1 MIKNIKAL
9 SLAEV
14 SGILKKHE
22 QLEENTAA
30 RNTALYIEKFVRLK
44 PEKVEAIKKGLMEL
58 NMAKLKEKHIS
69 KIVDFMP
76 EDGDDLKKIFVGE
89 DFTLDLDE
97 LNSILEKIKS
107 FK

>member
-14 SGILKKHE
+14 SGILKKHP
-22 QLEENTAA
+22 QIEENTAA
-30 RNTALYIEKFVRLK
+30 RNTSLYIEKFVKIK
-44 PEKVEAIKKGLMEL
+44 PEKAEEIKKELMGL
-58 NMAKLKEKHIS
+58 NIAKLREKHIV

-76 EDGDDLKKIFVGE
+76 EDADDLKKIFVGE

-97 LNSILEKIKS
+97 LNLILEKIKS
-107 FK
+107 FR